1 MISKRIAILSF
12 SLITLLT
19 LITTL
24 ITPKAFALNRVLSLD
39 GDGDYEDGFTSVNH
53 VEMKDSESLNAIN
66 SQVTIEAWIKAAD
79 FTNRWMPIIYKGDK
93 YNNRSYTLW
102 LSNFGSLLL
111 DSSTNIQRRRMDLRS
126 PNGSIT
132 LNTWYHI
139 AGIIDAK
146 SGVMK
151 ILINGVE
158 VARRNFGKDIQISTL
173 PLRVGWTHEDE
184 EQGYSPFAGQVDE
197 VRIWNVARTEKQIVG
212 SMLKT
217 LRDDEP
223 GLVGYWQFEG
233 EGKTVRDATGS
244 GHDGKLFGDAT
255 LIPSELPDESE
266 LTTREEFYQRYL
278 SSLKLELSVR
288 RLKPEELK
296 DVFSITARRVPKSA
310 VWTTQLFPVQIDIRN
325 EAGEQARALPPLATL
340 KSRTEESVDWMVPD
354 DVDGAIKIIAKYT
367 DAKGLT
373 HAAEFACQAHS
384 TVPITPR
391 VGHWETYG
399 VTDGLSSPT
408 VWSIL
413 LDRNGFLWFGT
424 SSGLCRYDGRTFR
437 TFTVQD
443 GLPSNTI
450 STIYE
455 DSKGN
460 LWLGTWHPIADT
472 WWGGTGDPTSYS
484 KGAGVCRYD
493 GTTFQIFTTK
503 NGLVDDRVMAICE
516 DDKGHLWFGT
526 ANGVSEFNGA
536 KFRNYTTEDGLSS
549 NRIGDIAQDKD
560 GVLWFAHGVKI
571 YIWGNLD
578 GTTRYDGSS
587 FTVLTT
593 EHGLVDNNVKTLST
607 DAQGNVWFGTKSGVS
622 KYDGKV
628 FQNFTTAE
636 GLIDSRV
643 EDIFHAPNGDVWFGT
658 WNGVSRYHNGTFQS
672 FTMKDGLAGD
682 WALSIAKDREGNLWF
697 GTFSNGVSRYDE
709 SVQNI
714 PVALDRYQCVRD
726 RQGNLWLSV
735 LGIGLGKLSPD
746 GTGINAAKSRFSG
759 YDGGSLR
766 TFGKEDGFPLIDLL
780 RGFEDSKGN
789 IWVGS
794 QFNGLARY
802 DGEEFQIFTGYD
814 GLPGNNTVTSFW
826 EDSVGVLW
834 LGTEHGGVC
843 TYDGSKFVQPITYQ
857 ELGLRF
863 ISDIIG
869 DSNGHL
875 WFSGVHFG
883 VRRYDGKSVIR
894 FTTEDGLPSN
904 VCLSLLEDHKG
915 DIWIGTEGGLCRYD
929 GETFQTY
936 TTEDGLSGNAI
947 GSVWGSIFE
956 DSLENLWFAVGTGG
970 VNKSDGKNFQM
981 FTTDDG
987 LLSNLAFQV
996 MEDEA
1001 GNMMFFTTKGIT
1013 IYTPPK
1019 KEIQPPIYVTE
1030 VVADK
1035 VYSSSADFRS
1045 LGDFGSLKIPSTA
1058 SHLSFAYGGIS
1069 FKTKRMR
1076 YNYMLEGYD
1085 RDWKGTWDK
1094 QVSYENLKPGDYTFK
1109 VIAINRDLV
1118 YSKTPAT
1125 VHLTIFPPWYQNGWI
1140 VFPSSG
1146 GILAVLIAS
1155 FFFASRYYTQRRES
1169 QRLRDEML
1177 QQEHENLKIL
1187 EAKNAQLQE
1196 AKETAEIAREVAES
1210 ASRAKS
1216 TFLANM
1222 SHEIR
1227 TPMNAILGY
1236 AQVLRRDKDLQ
1247 PRQQDAV
1254 VTIQNSGEH
1263 LLVLINDILD
1273 LSRVEAG
1280 RIELQETDFD
1290 LTALIDG
1297 LSIMFQLR
1305 CEQKGLAWRVEW
1317 LPTKAEDRGRPT
1329 SVGERIL
1336 VHGDE
1341 DKLRQILMN
1350 LLSNAVKFTESGE
1363 VILRIAST
1371 SDARL
1376 QSGNIPAE
1384 AGHPVEIYRFEVID
1398 TGVGISPEDQA
1409 KIFEPFQQG
1418 EAGTT
1423 KGGTGLGLAI
1433 AKKHIEIMGG
1443 ELDVESPPQ
1452 IRGEVG
1458 GVSKLGEEVR
1468 VGKGSRFF
1476 FTVPFKPAISQT
1488 SEVLETSEVSE
1499 VHLAEG
1505 YSVKTLVVDDN
1516 KENRDVLKKIL
1527 TDIGCDVLL
1536 AEDGE
1541 QAVGMVREHRPDIV
1555 FMDIRMPKM
1564 NGVEAAQQI
1573 WSEFGRTEVK
1583 IAAVSASALKHE
1595 RQTYLEAGFD
1605 SFIPKPFR
1613 FERISECLET
1623 LLAVE
1628 YEKDEVEETQPQEEA
1643 LGASLP
1649 EELLKRLKSATELY
1663 RVTELESNL
1672 HEVEELGP
1680 AGKQLAEKLRG
1691 FIRNYDMEAILNILS
1706 EMQQE

>member
-1 MISKRIAILSF
+1 
-12 SLITLLT
+12 
-19 LITTL
+19 
-24 ITPKAFALNRVLSLD
+24 
-39 GDGDYEDGFTSVNH
+39 
-53 VEMKDSESLNAIN
+53 MKDSESLIAIN

-79 FTNRWMPIIYKGDK
+79 FTNQWMPIIYKGDGP
-93 YNNRSYTLW
+93 NNRSYTLW
-102 LSNFGSLLL
+102 LLINGSLMLE
-111 DSSTNIQRRRMDLRS
+111 SSSNIQRGRMDLRS

-158 VARRNFGKDIQISTL
+158 VARRNFGKDIHISTL

-184 EQGYSPFAGQVDE
+184 EQGHSPFAGQIDE
-197 VRIWNVARTEKQIVG
+197 VRLWNVARTEEQIVD
-212 SMLKT
+212 SILKT
-217 LRDDEP
+217 LRGDEP
-223 GLVGYWQFEG
+223 GLVGFDTQATQPKGYWRFEG
-233 EGKTVRDATGS
+233 EGKTALDATGN
-244 GHDGKLFGDAT
+244 GHDGELFGDAT
-255 LIPSELPDESE
+255 RVVSELP
-266 LTTREEFYQRYL
+266 TREEIYQRYL
-278 SSLKLELSVR
+278 LSLKLELSVQR
-288 RLKPEELK
+288 RKPDKFK
-296 DVFSITARRVPKSA
+296 DMLSITARRVPKSA
-310 VWTTQLFPVQIDIRN
+310 VWTTPSFPVQIEIRN
-325 EAGEQARALPPLATL
+325 EAEGQARALPPLATL
-340 KSRTEESVDWMVPD
+340 KSRTEEPVDWMVPD
-354 DVDGAIKIIAKYT
+354 DVNGAIRIIAKYT
-367 DAKGLT
+367 DTTGLT
-373 HAAEFACQAHS
+373 HEAEFTCQAHS

-408 VWSIL
+408 VWSIVP
-413 LDRNGFLWFGT
+413 DRNGFLWFGT

-472 WWGGTGDPTSYS
+472 WWGGTGDPSSYS

-493 GTTFQIFTTK
+493 GTAFQIFTTK
-503 NGLVDDRVMAICE
+503 DGLVDDRVTAIYE

-526 ANGVSEFNGA
+526 ANGVSEFDG
-536 KFRNYTTEDGLSS
+536 KTFRNYTTEDGLSS
-549 NRIGDIAQDKD
+549 NVIADITQDKD
-560 GVLWFAHGVKI
+560 GVFWFAHGVKI
-571 YIWGNLD
+571 YIWGNPD

-607 DAQGNVWFGTKSGVS
+607 DAQGNVWFGTKGGVS
-622 KYDGKV
+622 KLSPDGIGTKSRESGYDGKV

-636 GLIDSRV
+636 GLIDNRV

-658 WNGVSRYHNGTFQS
+658 WNGVSRYHDSVSVAKAELRRKPSGKFQS

-697 GTFSNGVSRYDE
+697 GTFSNGASRYDD
-709 SVQNI
+709 SVQSI
-714 PVALDRYQCVRD
+714 PVALDRYRCVKD

-746 GTGINAAKSRFSG
+746 RIGINSAKSRFSG
-759 YDGGSLR
+759 YDGRSLR

-780 RGFEDSKGN
+780 RGFEDSQGN

-802 DGEEFQIFTGYD
+802 NGEEFQIFTGED
-814 GLPGNNTVTSFW
+814 GLPGNSTVTSFW
-826 EDSVGVLW
+826 EDSTGFLW
-834 LGTEHGGVC
+834 FGTENGGAC

-869 DSNGHL
+869 DSNEHL
-875 WFSGVHFG
+875 WFSGIHFG
-883 VRRYDGKSVIR
+883 VRRYDGKRVIR

-904 VCLSLLEDHKG
+904 VCFSLLEDHKG
-915 DIWIGTEGGLCRYD
+915 DIWIGTEDGLCRYD
-929 GETFQTY
+929 GETFRTY

-947 GSVWGSIFE
+947 GSVLGSIFE
-956 DSLENLWFAVGTGG
+956 DNLENLWFAVGTGG
-970 VNKSDGKNFQM
+970 VNKFDGKNFQM

-1001 GNMMFFTTKGIT
+1001 DNLIFFTTKGIT

-1019 KEIQPPIYVTE
+1019 KEIPPPIYVTE
-1030 VVADK
+1030 MVADK
-1035 VYSSSADFRS
+1035 VYSLETEF
-1045 LGDFGSLKIPSTA
+1045 LGVPTLPTPNPSQEGSRFLKIPSTA
-1058 SHLSFAYGGIS
+1058 SHFSFAYRGIS

-1085 RDWKGTWDK
+1085 KDWKGTWDE

-1118 YSKTPAT
+1118 YSETPAT
-1125 VHLTIFPPWYQNGWI
+1125 VHLTIVPPWYQNGWI

-1146 GILAVLIAS
+1146 GILAALIAS
-1155 FFFASRYYTQRRES
+1155 FFFASRYYIQRRES

-1177 QQEHENLKIL
+1177 QQERQNLQIL
-1187 EAKNAQLQE
+1187 ESKNAQLQE

-1254 VTIQNSGEH
+1254 GTIQQSGEH
-1263 LLVLINDILD
+1263 LLALINDILD
-1273 LSRVEAG
+1273 LSRIEAG

-1297 LSIMFQLR
+1297 VSIMFQLR
-1305 CEQKGLAWRVEW
+1305 CEQKGLGWRVEW
-1317 LPTKAEDRGRPT
+1317 LPAKAGHPGGPT
-1329 SVGERIL
+1329 SVGERVL

-1341 DKLRQILMN
+1341 DKLRQILIN
-1350 LLSNAVKFTESGE
+1350 LLANAVKFTESGE

-1384 AGHPVEIYRFEVID
+1384 AEHPVEMYRFEVID
-1398 TGVGISPEDQA
+1398 TGVGISLEDQA
-1409 KIFEPFQQG
+1409 TIFEPFQQG

-1443 ELDVESPPQ
+1443 QLGLES
-1452 IRGEVG
+1452 EVD
-1458 GVSKLGEEVR
+1458 
-1468 VGKGSRFF
+1468 KGSRFF
-1476 FTVPFKPAISQT
+1476 FTVPFSPAISQT

-1527 TDIGCDVLL
+1527 TDIRCDVLL

-1541 QAVGMVREHRPDIV
+1541 QAVEMVRKHRPDIV

-1564 NGVEAAQQI
+1564 NGLEAAQQI

-1583 IAAVSASALKHE
+1583 IAAVSASTLKHE
-1595 RQTYLEAGFD
+1595 QQTYLEAGFNG
-1605 SFIPKPFR
+1605 FIPKPFR
-1613 FERISECLET
+1613 FEHISECLKT

-1663 RVTELESNL
+1663 RVTELEGHL

-1706 EMQQE
+1706 QMQQE